1 MSIHALIAFTSSFS
15 SSWLPLILIMML
27 AAGLVISIF
36 LWRKA
41 SDESIATK
49 NLLNAQYRTLN
60 SVVKF
65 KSLEDKLDDI
75 CSLIESQIDDALSSV
90 MLADDAGE
98 TLKPIASPQLP
109 QSFLQALDGLP
120 ISENIGACGSA
131 AATGKAVIVDDM
143 LKDSRFD
150 EFHDLIHGYDLRA
163 CWSHPIFSSES
174 KKPVGTFA
182 LYFRKPRS
190 PKEGE
195 LDLILRSRDLA
206 ALIIEQH
213 QQRLKRE
220 RFEQHNRSLFT
231 HNPEAVFTFDLE
243 GRFTSVNK
251 AACELMKCSQDDLL
265 GQHYSVAVIEQDLAR
280 TNEHFY
286 AARRGIP
293 QRYEICTPDM
303 QGNIH
308 YLHITNMPI
317 IIDGEV
323 TGVHGIALD
332 MTREKQHEERAKIL
346 ERSVES
352 STHGLLISD
361 ARADDYPTIY
371 ANQAFEEI
379 TGYSQE
385 DILGKNCRMLQGPDT
400 DQKTRKA
407 IKKALQNNEEIS
419 TVIKNYKKDGTP
431 FWNELL
437 ISPVKDAHGK
447 VTHFIGL
454 QNDITERIQRQ
465 EALEFNA
472 SHDPL
477 THLKNRS
484 ALERYLME
492 WVKSND
498 NSHNIYILFIDLDG
512 FKPINDS
519 LGHEFG
525 DQVLVETAQRLNNE
539 IVEPNMLARF
549 GGDEFVAVIQDLT
562 DHEQV
567 EVLARKLLTIVG
579 ESYKVDDIEVSLSAA
594 IGIAS
599 SEESFKHPMELIQ
612 RADIAMYEAKKRGG
626 SYIYW
631 HSAELNTNIDQQV
644 AIRAQLQDAIQNN
657 QFELFYQ
664 PIMSHDNKIGG
675 VEALIRWKHP
685 IKGYISP
692 AEFIPVAERTGQII
706 PISEWVLN
714 QACKDVKDL
723 KTLGVN
729 SVSVN
734 FSPIQF
740 YREDFIEKIAETLKT
755 HSIQPGD
762 ITVEITENV
771 LVHDTAHITVLLQ
784 ELRHLGLDVAIDD
797 FGSGFASLRYLNML
811 PVNKLK
817 IDRSFTGNIHQNAH
831 NAAIT
836 RGILGMTTEMKIE
849 VVAEGVETDEEYQ
862 YLREHKCDFMQ
873 GYLFCRP
880 IPIKELIEW
889 VQNRH

>member
-1 MSIHALIAFTSSFS
+1 
-15 SSWLPLILIMML
+15 MML

-41 SDESIATK
+41 SDETIATK

-75 CSLIESQIDDALSSV
+75 CSLIESQIDDALSSI
-90 MLADDAGE
+90 MLADDKGE
-98 TLKPIASPQLP
+98 HLNPIASPQLP
-109 QSFLQALDGLP
+109 QSFLKALEDFP
-120 ISENIGACGSA
+120 ISENLGACGAA
-131 AATGKAVIVDDM
+131 AATGKAVIVHDM
-143 LKDSRFD
+143 LEDFRFD
-150 EFHDLIHGYDLRA
+150 EFHDLIHAYDLRA
-163 CWSHPIFSSES
+163 CWSHPIFISDS

-182 LYFRKPRS
+182 LYFRKQRS
-190 PKEGE
+190 PSEDE
-195 LDLILRSRDLA
+195 HELILRGRDLA

-220 RFEQHNRSLFT
+220 RFEQQNRSLFT
-231 HNPEAVFTFDLE
+231 HNPEAVFTLDLKGNFE
-243 GRFTSVNK
+243 SINRAG
-251 AACELMKCSQDDLL
+251 CDLM
-265 GQHYSVAVIEQDLAR
+265 HYSEEELVGRHFSLAIIR
-280 TNEHFY
+280 EDKAKTLEHFD

-293 QRYEICTPDM
+293 QRFETRVIDKL
-303 QGNIH
+303 GK
-308 YLHITNMPI
+308 LHHIYITNMPT
-317 IIDGEV
+317 IIDGKI
-323 TGVHGIALD
+323 TGVQGIALD
-332 MTREKQHEERAKIL
+332 LTRQRQSEERQKVL
-346 ERSVES
+346 ERSVEA

-361 ARADDYPTIY
+361 ARSEDYPTIY
-371 ANQAFEEI
+371 VNPAFEKI
-379 TGYSQE
+379 TGYTQSE
-385 DILGKNCRMLQGPDT
+385 IMGKNCRILQGPDT
-400 DQKTRKA
+400 DEETKRS
-407 IKKALQNNEEIS
+407 IKEALQSQKEIS

-437 ISPVKDAHGK
+437 ISPVKDSKGNL
-447 VTHFIGL
+447 THFIGL
-454 QNDITERIQRQ
+454 QNDITGRIHRQ

-472 SHDPL
+472 AHDAL
-477 THLKNRS
+477 THLKNRN
-484 ALERYLME
+484 ALEHYLQNF
-492 WVKSND
+492 VKNRAT
-498 NSHNIYILFIDLDG
+498 NNIAYILFIDLDG

-525 DQVLVETAQRLNNE
+525 DQVLVETAQRLNDE

-549 GGDEFVAVIQDLT
+549 GGDEFVAVIQDLA
-562 DHEQV
+562 DREQV
-567 EVLARKLLTIVG
+567 EVLARRLLTKIG

-599 SEESFKHPMELIQ
+599 SADAFKHPMELIQ

-723 KTLGVN
+723 KALGVN

-740 YREDFIEKIAETLKT
+740 YREDFIEKIAETLKA

-771 LVHDTAHITVLLQ
+771 LVHDTAHITDLLQ

-836 RGILGMTTEMKIE
+836 RGILGMTTEMNIE
-849 VVAEGVETDEEYQ
+849 VVAEGVETNEEYQ

>member
-1 MSIHALIAFTSSFS
+1 MVTLTLLAFTSSFS

-27 AAGLVISIF
+27 AAGLVIAIYV
-36 LWRKA
+36 WRKA
-41 SDESIATK
+41 SDETIATK

-75 CSLIESQIDDALSSV
+75 CSLIESQINDALSSI
-90 MLADDAGE
+90 MLADEKGE
-98 TLKPIASPQLP
+98 VLNPIASPQLP
-109 QSFLQALDGLP
+109 QSFLQALKDLP
-120 ISENIGACGSA
+120 ISENVGACGAA
-131 AATGKAVIVDDM
+131 AATGKAVIVHDM
-143 LKDSRFD
+143 LEDSRFD
-150 EFHDLIHGYDLRA
+150 EFHNLIHGYNLRA
-163 CWSHPIFSSES
+163 CWSHPIFTSDS

-182 LYFRKPRS
+182 LYFRKPRA

-213 QQRLKRE
+213 QQRIKRE
-220 RFEQHNRSLFT
+220 RFEQQNRSLFT
-231 HNPEAVFTFDLE
+231 HNPEAVYTLDLE
-243 GRFTSVNK
+243 GHFTSVNK
-251 AACELMKCSQDDLL
+251 AACELMQCSEQELL
-265 GQHYSVAVIEQDLAR
+265 GQHYNLAVVEEDRAR
-280 TNEHFY
+280 TKEHFE

-293 QRYEICTPDM
+293 QRYEIH
-303 QGNIH
+303 GHNSLGELLH
-308 YLHITNMPI
+308 LHITNMPI
-317 IIDGEV
+317 IVDGEV

-332 MTREKQHEERAKIL
+332 LTREKLHEERSKIL

-361 ARADDYPTIY
+361 ARAEDFPVIY
-371 ANQAFEEI
+371 ANPAFERI
-379 TGYSQE
+379 TGYNQQE
-385 DILGKNCRMLQGPDT
+385 ILGQNCRILQGPET

-407 IKKALQNNEEIS
+407 IQKALQNNQEIS

-465 EALEFNA
+465 ETLEFHA

-477 THLKNRS
+477 TQLKNRS

-492 WVKSND
+492 WVKTNGHSR
-498 NSHNIYILFIDLDG
+498 NIYILFIDLDG

-525 DQVLVETAQRLNNE
+525 DQVLVETAQRLNSE
-539 IVEPNMLARF
+539 ILEPNLLARF

-562 DHEQV
+562 DREQV
-567 EVLARKLLTIVG
+567 ETLARKLLETIA
-579 ESYKVDDIEVSLSAA
+579 ESYKVDEIEVSLSAA

-599 SEESFKHPMELIQ
+599 SEETFKHPMELIQ

-631 HSAELNTNIDQQV
+631 HSADLNTNIDQQV
-644 AIRAQLQDAIQNN
+644 AVRAQLQDAILNN

-714 QACKDVKDL
+714 QACSDIQHL
-723 KTLGVN
+723 KQLGIN

-740 YREDFIEKIAETLKT
+740 YREDFIEKIAETLKA
-755 HSIQPGD
+755 HNIQPGE

-771 LVHDTAHITVLLQ
+771 LVHDTDHITELLQ
-784 ELRHLGLDVAIDD
+784 ELRKLGLDVAIDD

-836 RGILGMTTEMKIE
+836 RGILGMTSEMNIE

-862 YLREHKCDFMQ
+862 YLREHQCDFMQ

-880 IPIKELIEW
+880 IPIKELLEW
-889 VQNRH
+889 VQSR

>member
-1 MSIHALIAFTSSFS
+1 
-15 SSWLPLILIMML
+15 MML
-27 AAGLVISIF
+27 SAGLVIAIF
-36 LWRKA
+36 VWRKA
-41 SDESIATK
+41 SDEAIATK
-49 NLLNAQYRTLN
+49 SLLNAQYRTLN

-75 CSLIESQIDDALSSV
+75 CSLIESQIDDALSSI
-90 MLADDAGE
+90 MLVDEQGE
-98 TLKPIASPQLP
+98 VLNPIASPQLP
-109 QSFLQALDGLP
+109 QSFLQALKDLP
-120 ISENIGACGSA
+120 ISANVGACGAS
-131 AATGKAVIVDDM
+131 AATGKAVIVHDM
-143 LKDSRFD
+143 LEDSRFD
-150 EFHDLIHGYDLRA
+150 EFHDLIHGYNLRA
-163 CWSHPIFSSES
+163 CWSHPIFTSDS

-190 PKEGE
+190 PNEDE

-213 QQRLKRE
+213 QQRIKRE
-220 RFEQHNRSLFT
+220 RFEQQNRSLFT

-243 GRFTSVNK
+243 GQFTSVNK
-251 AACELMKCSQDDLL
+251 AACELMKCSEEDLL
-265 GQHYSVAVIEQDLAR
+265 GQHYNVAVTEQDKAR
-280 TNEHFY
+280 TDEHFN
-286 AARRGIP
+286 AAKRGIP
-293 QRYEICTPDM
+293 QRYEIRTPDM

-308 YLHITNMPI
+308 YLHVTNMPI
-317 IIDGEV
+317 VVDGEV

-361 ARADDYPTIY
+361 ARADDFPTIY
-371 ANQAFEEI
+371 ANPAFERI
-379 TGYSQE
+379 TGYSQQ
-385 DILGKNCRMLQGPDT
+385 DMLGKNCRLLQGPET
-400 DQKTRKA
+400 DQKTRKD
-407 IKKALQNNEEIS
+407 IREALKNNQEIS

-437 ISPVKDAHGK
+437 ISPVKDANGQ

-454 QNDITERIQRQ
+454 QNDITERIHRQ
-465 EALEFNA
+465 ETLEFHA

-484 ALERYLME
+484 ALERYLMA
-492 WVKSND
+492 WVRDNGHSKS
-498 NSHNIYILFIDLDG
+498 IYILFIDLDG

-525 DQVLVETAQRLNNE
+525 DQVLVETAQRLNSE
-539 IVEPNMLARF
+539 ILEPNLLARF

-562 DHEQV
+562 DREQV
-567 EVLARKLLTIVG
+567 ETLARKLLETIA
-579 ESYKVDDIEVSLSAA
+579 ESYKVDEIEVSLSAA

-599 SEESFKHPMELIQ
+599 SEETFKHPMELIQ

-631 HSAELNTNIDQQV
+631 HSADLNTNIDQQV
-644 AIRAQLQDAIQNN
+644 AVRAQLQDAILNN

-664 PIMSHDNKIGG
+664 PIMSHDNTIGG

-714 QACKDVKDL
+714 QACSDIQHL
-723 KTLGVN
+723 KQLGIN

-740 YREDFIEKIAETLKT
+740 YREDFIEKIAETLKA
-755 HSIQPGD
+755 HNIQPGE

-771 LVHDTAHITVLLQ
+771 LVHDTDHITELLQ
-784 ELRHLGLDVAIDD
+784 ELRQLGLDVAIDD

-836 RGILGMTTEMKIE
+836 RGILGMTSEMNIE

-862 YLREHKCDFMQ
+862 YLREHQCDFMQ

-880 IPIKELIEW
+880 IPIKELLEW
-889 VQNRH
+889 VQSR

>member
-1 MSIHALIAFTSSFS
+1 MYFVTLAFS
-15 SSWLPLILIMML
+15 STWLPLILILML
-27 AAGLVISIF
+27 ATGLIIAIYA
-36 LWRKA
+36 WRKA
-41 SDESIATK
+41 SDDAIVTK
-49 NLLNAQYRTLN
+49 SQLNAQYRTLN

-65 KSLEDKLDDI
+65 KSLEDKLDDV
-75 CSLIESQIDDALSSV
+75 CSLIESQIDDALCSV
-90 MLADDAGE
+90 MLADDKYQS
-98 TLKPIASPQLP
+98 LIPIASPQLP
-109 QSFLQALDGLP
+109 QSFLLALKNLP
-120 ISENIGACGSA
+120 IADGVGGCGTA
-131 AATGKAVIVDDM
+131 AATGKAVIVSDM
-143 LKDSRFD
+143 LDDTRFD
-150 EFHDLIHGYDLRA
+150 QFHELIHGYDLRA
-163 CWSHPIFSSES
+163 CWSHPIFISES
-174 KKPVGTFA
+174 KKAVGTFA
-182 LYFRKPRS
+182 VYFRKVREPRES
-190 PKEGE
+190 E

-213 QQRLKRE
+213 QQRVKRE
-220 RFEQHNRSLFT
+220 RFEQQSRSLFI
-231 HNPEAVFTFDLE
+231 HNPEAVYTLDLK
-243 GRFTSVNK
+243 GNFTSINR
-251 AACELMKCSQDDLL
+251 AGCELMQLEEKELL
-265 GQHYSVAVIEQDLAR
+265 GKHYNLAVIQEDQAKKR
-280 TNEHFY
+280 EHID
-286 AARRGIP
+286 AALRGIP
-293 QRYEICTPDM
+293 QRYEIR
-303 QGNIH
+303 GHNSLGERL
-308 YLHITNMPI
+308 YFHITNMPI
-317 IIDGEV
+317 IVDGKI

-332 MTREKQHEERAKIL
+332 LTRAKQNEERLKIL

-361 ARADDYPTIY
+361 ARADDFPTIY
-371 ANQAFEEI
+371 VNPAFEKI
-379 TGYSQE
+379 TGYSQK
-385 DILGKNCRMLQGPDT
+385 DIIGQNCRILQGPDT
-400 DQKTRKA
+400 DQKVRQA
-407 IKKALQNNEEIS
+407 IHNALEQQTEIS
-419 TVIKNYKKDGTP
+419 TIIKNYKKDGTP

-437 ISPVKDAHGK
+437 ISPVKDDNDN

-465 EALEFNA
+465 ETLEFHA

-484 ALERYLME
+484 ALERYLTN
-492 WVKSND
+492 WAKDKNQISNT
-498 NSHNIYILFIDLDG
+498 YILFIDLDG

-525 DQVLVETAQRLNNE
+525 DQILVETAQRLNSE

-562 DHEQV
+562 DSHQV
-567 EVLARKLLTIVG
+567 EALARKLLERVA

-599 SEESFKHPMELIQ
+599 SQESFKHPMELIQ

-631 HSAELNTNIDQQV
+631 HTAELNTNIDQQV
-644 AIRAQLQDAIQNN
+644 AVRAQLQDAILQN

-664 PIMSHDNKIGG
+664 PIMSHDNHIGG

-685 IKGYISP
+685 TKGYVSP

-714 QACKDVKDL
+714 QACTDIHEL
-723 KTLGVN
+723 KRFGIN

-740 YREDFIEKIAETLKT
+740 YREDFVEKIAETLK
-755 HSIQPGD
+755 HNDIQPGE

-771 LVHDTAHITVLLQ
+771 LVHDTDHITELLN
-784 ELRHLGLDVAIDD
+784 ELRQLGLDVAIDD

-836 RGILGMTTEMKIE
+836 RGILGMTSEMDIE

-862 YLREHKCDFMQ
+862 YLREQKCDFMQ

-889 VQNRH
+889 VQNRQ

>member
-1 MSIHALIAFTSSFS
+1 
-15 SSWLPLILIMML
+15 MML
-27 AAGLVISIF
+27 AAGLVIAIF

-41 SDESIATK
+41 SDETIATK

-75 CSLIESQIDDALSSV
+75 CSLIESQIDDGLSSI
-90 MLADDAGE
+90 MLADEQGE
-98 TLKPIASPQLP
+98 VLNPIASPQLP
-109 QSFLQALDGLP
+109 QSFLQALKGLP
-120 ISENIGACGSA
+120 IAKDVGACGAA
-131 AATGKAVIVDDM
+131 AATGKAVIVRDM
-143 LKDSRFD
+143 LEDDRF
-150 EFHDLIHGYDLRA
+150 EQFHDLIHGYNLRA
-163 CWSHPIFSSES
+163 CWSHPIYTSDS

-213 QQRLKRE
+213 QQRIKRE
-220 RFEQHNRSLFT
+220 RFEQQNRSLFT
-231 HNPEAVFTFDLE
+231 HNPEAVYTLDLE
-243 GRFTSVNK
+243 GHFTSVNK
-251 AACELMKCSQDDLL
+251 AACELMQCSEQELL
-265 GQHYSVAVIEQDLAR
+265 GQHYNLAVVEEDRAR
-280 TNEHFY
+280 TKEHFE

-293 QRYEICTPDM
+293 QRYEIH
-303 QGNIH
+303 GHNSLGELLH
-308 YLHITNMPI
+308 LHITNMPI
-317 IIDGEV
+317 IVDGEV

-332 MTREKQHEERAKIL
+332 LTREKLHEERSKIL

-361 ARADDYPTIY
+361 ARAEDFPVIY
-371 ANQAFEEI
+371 ANPAFERI
-379 TGYSQE
+379 TGYSQQE
-385 DILGKNCRMLQGPDT
+385 ILGQNCRILQGPET

-407 IKKALQNNEEIS
+407 IREALKNNQEIS
-419 TVIKNYKKDGTP
+419 SIIKNYKKDGTP

-437 ISPVKDAHGK
+437 ISPVKDTHGK

-465 EALEFNA
+465 ESLEFHA

-484 ALERYLME
+484 ALERYLTD
-492 WVKSND
+492 WVKGKNKSD
-498 NSHNIYILFIDLDG
+498 NIYILFIDLDG

-525 DQVLVETAQRLNNE
+525 DHVLVETAQRLNAE
-539 IVEPNMLARF
+539 IIEPNLLARF
-549 GGDEFVAVIQDLT
+549 GGDEFVAVIQDLS
-562 DHEQV
+562 DREQV
-567 EVLARKLLTIVG
+567 EQLAQKLLAKVAET
-579 ESYKVDDIEVSLSAA
+579 YKVGDIEVSLSAA
-594 IGIAS
+594 IGIAT
-599 SEESFKHPMELIQ
+599 SEETFKHPMELIQ

-631 HSAELNTNIDQQV
+631 HSADLNTNINQQV
-644 AIRAQLQDAIQNN
+644 AVRAQLQDAILQN

-664 PIMSHDNKIGG
+664 PIMRHDNTIGG

-714 QACKDVKDL
+714 QACSDIYQL
-723 KTLGVN
+723 KKLGIN

-740 YREDFIEKIAETLKT
+740 YREDFIAKIAEMLKT
-755 HSIQPGD
+755 YNIQPGE

-771 LVHDTAHITVLLQ
+771 LVHDTDHITELLQ
-784 ELRHLGLDVAIDD
+784 ELRQLGMDVAIDD

-817 IDRSFTGNIHQNAH
+817 IDRSFTGNINQNAH

-836 RGILGMTTEMKIE
+836 RGILGMTAEMNIE

-862 YLREHKCDFMQ
+862 YLREHQCDFMQ

-880 IPIKELIEW
+880 IPIKELLEW
-889 VQNRH
+889 VESRH

>member
-1 MSIHALIAFTSSFS
+1 
-15 SSWLPLILIMML
+15 MML
-27 AAGLVISIF
+27 TAGLVISIF

-41 SDESIATK
+41 SDESITTK

-90 MLADDAGE
+90 MITDETGE
-98 TLKPIASPQLP
+98 TLRPIASPQLP

-120 ISENIGACGSA
+120 VSEKVGACGSA
-131 AATGKAVIVDDM
+131 AASGKAVIVRDM
-143 LKDSRFD
+143 LEDSRFD
-150 EFHDLIHGYDLRA
+150 QFHDLIHGYDLRA
-163 CWSHPIFSSES
+163 CWSHPIFSSDS

-251 AACELMKCSQDDLL
+251 AACELMKCSEDDLL
-265 GQHYSVAVIEQDLAR
+265 GQHYSVAVTEQDQVR

-293 QRYEICTPDM
+293 QRYEILTPDM

-317 IIDGEV
+317 IVDGEV

-352 STHGLLISD
+352 STHGLLICD
-361 ARADDYPTIY
+361 ARAEDFPTIY
-371 ANQAFEEI
+371 TNPAFEKI
-379 TGYSQE
+379 TGYKQQE
-385 DILGKNCRMLQGPDT
+385 ILGKNCRILQGPDT

-465 EALEFNA
+465 ETLQFHAT
-472 SHDPL
+472 HDPL

-492 WVKSND
+492 WVKSNGH
-498 NSHNIYILFIDLDG
+498 SHSIYILFIDLDG

-525 DQVLVETAQRLNNE
+525 DQVLVETAQRLNDE
-539 IVEPNMLARF
+539 IVEPNLLARF
-549 GGDEFVAVIQDLT
+549 GGDEFVAVIQNLT
-562 DHEQV
+562 DREQV
-567 EVLARKLLTIVG
+567 EVLARKLLAKIA
-579 ESYKVDDIEVSLSAA
+579 ESYRVDDIEVSLSAA

-599 SEESFKHPMELIQ
+599 SEDAFKHPMELIQ

-631 HSAELNTNIDQQV
+631 HSTELNTNIDQQV
-644 AIRAQLQDAIQNN
+644 AVRAQLQDAILNK

-664 PIMSHDNKIGG
+664 PIMSHDNTIGG

-714 QACKDVKDL
+714 QACKDIKDL
-723 KTLGVN
+723 KSLGVN

-740 YREDFIEKIAETLKT
+740 YREDFIEKIAETLKN
-755 HSIQPGD
+755 HAIEPGE

-771 LVHDTAHITVLLQ
+771 LVHDTVHITELLQ
-784 ELRHLGLDVAIDD
+784 ELRQLGLDVAIDD

-836 RGILGMTTEMKIE
+836 RGILGMTSEMNIE

-889 VQNRH
+889 VQSRH

>member
-1 MSIHALIAFTSSFS
+1 MILAILAFTSSFS
-15 SSWLPLILIMML
+15 SAWLPLILIIL
-27 AAGLVISIF
+27 LSAGLVIAIYV
-36 LWRKA
+36 WREA
-41 SDESIATK
+41 SDQAIATK

-75 CSLIESQIDDALSSV
+75 CSLIESQIDDALSSI
-90 MLADDAGE
+90 MLVDENGE
-98 TLKPIASPQLP
+98 TLSPIAAPQLP
-109 QSFLQALDGLP
+109 QSFLNALKDLP
-120 ISENIGACGSA
+120 ISEHVGACGSA
-131 AATGKAVIVDDM
+131 AATGKAAIVSDM
-143 LKDSRFD
+143 LADSRFD
-150 EFHDLIHGYDLRA
+150 QFHDLIHGYDLRA
-163 CWSHPIFSSES
+163 CWSHPIYTSDS
-174 KKPVGTFA
+174 KKPVGTYA
-182 LYFRKPRS
+182 LYFRKVRS
-190 PKEGE
+190 PKEDE

-213 QQRLKRE
+213 QQRIKRE

-243 GRFTSVNK
+243 GHFTSINK
-251 AACELMKCSQDDLL
+251 AGCDLMQYSEKELI
-265 GQHYSVAVIEQDLAR
+265 GQHFSLAVIEKDKAR
-280 TNEHFY
+280 TYEHFN
-286 AARRGIP
+286 AAKRGIP
-293 QRYEICTPDM
+293 QRYEIQTPDRT
-303 QGNIH
+303 GNIH

-317 IIDGEV
+317 IVDGQV

-332 MTREKQHEERAKIL
+332 LTREKQNEERLKIL

-361 ARADDYPTIY
+361 ARADDFPTIY
-371 ANQAFEEI
+371 VNPAFEKI

-385 DILGKNCRMLQGPDT
+385 DIIGQNCRIMQGPDT
-400 DQKTRKA
+400 DQKVRKA
-407 IKKALQNNEEIS
+407 IHNALEQQTEIS
-419 TVIKNYKKDGTP
+419 TIIKNYKKDGTP

-437 ISPVKDAHGK
+437 ISPVKDDSDK
-447 VTHFIGL
+447 VTHFIGF

-465 EALEFNA
+465 ETLEFHA

-484 ALERYLME
+484 ALERYLTS
-492 WVKSND
+492 WAKDKNQISNT
-498 NSHNIYILFIDLDG
+498 YILFIDLDG

-525 DQVLVETAQRLNNE
+525 DQILVETAQRLNSE

-549 GGDEFVAVIQDLT
+549 GGDEFVAVIQDRT
-562 DHEQV
+562 DSQQV
-567 EVLARKLLTIVG
+567 EALARKLLERVA

-594 IGIAS
+594 IGITS
-599 SEESFKHPMELIQ
+599 SQESFKHPMELIQ

-631 HSAELNTNIDQQV
+631 HTAELNTNIDQQV
-644 AIRAQLQDAIQNN
+644 AVRAQLQDAILQN

-664 PIMSHDNKIGG
+664 PIMSHDNSIGG

-685 IKGYISP
+685 TKGYVSP

-714 QACKDVKDL
+714 QACTDIHEL
-723 KTLGVN
+723 KRYGIN

-740 YREDFIEKIAETLKT
+740 YRDDFVEKIAETLK
-755 HSIQPGD
+755 HNNIQPGE

-771 LVHDTAHITVLLQ
+771 LVHDTDHITELLN
-784 ELRHLGLDVAIDD
+784 ELRQLGLDVAIDD

-836 RGILGMTTEMKIE
+836 RGILGMTTEMEIE

-889 VQNRH
+889 VESR

>member
-1 MSIHALIAFTSSFS
+1 VYFVTLAFS
-15 SSWLPLILIMML
+15 STWLPLILILML
-27 AAGLVISIF
+27 ATGLIIAIYA
-36 LWRKA
+36 WRRA
-41 SDESIATK
+41 SDDAVVTK
-49 NLLNAQYRTLN
+49 NQLNAQYRTLN

-65 KSLEDKLDDI
+65 KSLEDKLDDV
-75 CSLIESQIDDALSSV
+75 CSLIESQIDDALCSV
-90 MLADDAGE
+90 MLADDKYE
-98 TLKPIASPQLP
+98 SLIPIASPQLP
-109 QSFLQALDGLP
+109 QSFLLSLKNLP
-120 ISENIGACGSA
+120 IADGVGGCGTA
-131 AATGKAVIVDDM
+131 AATGKAVIVPDM
-143 LKDSRFD
+143 LEDPRFD
-150 EFHDLIHGYDLRA
+150 QFHDLIHGYDLRA
-163 CWSHPIFSSES
+163 CWSHPIFISES
-174 KKPVGTFA
+174 KKAVGTFA
-182 LYFRKPRS
+182 VYFRKVRE
-190 PKEGE
+190 PKEDE

-213 QQRLKRE
+213 QQKIKRE
-220 RFEQHNRSLFT
+220 RFEQQNRSLFT

-243 GRFTSVNK
+243 GHFTSVNK
-251 AACELMKCSQDDLL
+251 ATCELMKCSENELL
-265 GQHYSVAVIEQDLAR
+265 NQHYSVAVTEQDLAR
-280 TNEHFY
+280 TDEHFY

-293 QRYEICTPDM
+293 QRYEILTPDM

-308 YLHITNMPI
+308 YLHVTNMPI
-317 IIDGEV
+317 IVDGQV

-332 MTREKQHEERAKIL
+332 LTREKQHEERAKIL

-361 ARADDYPTIY
+361 ARADDFPTIY
-371 ANQAFEEI
+371 VNPAFERI
-379 TGYSQE
+379 TGYSKE
-385 DILGKNCRMLQGPDT
+385 DIIGKNCRILQGPDT
-400 DQKTRKA
+400 DQKVRQA
-407 IKKALQNNEEIS
+407 IHNALEQQTEIS
-419 TVIKNYKKDGTP
+419 TIIKNYKKDGTP

-437 ISPVKDAHGK
+437 ISPVKDDNDN

-465 EALEFNA
+465 ETLEFHA

-484 ALERYLME
+484 ALERYLTS
-492 WVKSND
+492 WAKNKDQISNT
-498 NSHNIYILFIDLDG
+498 YILFIDLDG

-525 DQVLVETAQRLNNE
+525 DQILVETAQRLNSE

-562 DHEQV
+562 DSHQV
-567 EVLARKLLTIVG
+567 EALARKLLERVA

-594 IGIAS
+594 IGITS
-599 SEESFKHPMELIQ
+599 SQESFKHPMELIQ

-631 HSAELNTNIDQQV
+631 HTAELNTNIDQQV
-644 AIRAQLQDAIQNN
+644 AVRAQLQDAILQN

-664 PIMSHDNKIGG
+664 PIMSHDNNIGG

-685 IKGYISP
+685 IKGYVSP

-714 QACKDVKDL
+714 RACTDIQEL
-723 KTLGVN
+723 KRFGIN

-740 YREDFIEKIAETLKT
+740 YREDFVEKIAETLK
-755 HSIQPGD
+755 HHNIQPGE

-771 LVHDTAHITVLLQ
+771 LVHDTDHITELLN
-784 ELRHLGLDVAIDD
+784 ELRQLGLDVAIDD

-817 IDRSFTGNIHQNAH
+817 IDRSFTGNIHQNKH

-836 RGILGMTTEMKIE
+836 RGILGMTTEMEIE

-889 VQNRH
+889 VKNR